1 MHRHLI
7 TFLITLIAAFHASG
21 SPLLLNVEGS
31 GISLNNSVDYIED
44 PDSSLSFR
52 QITEGDHPWQ
62 ENGSKTFN
70 KSYNESSWWLRIE
83 IDNPTD
89 KSQNRLLEISYA
101 VLDYIDVYLVSDGA
115 VFQQYE
121 LGDKYPYHKR
131 PFDHRNFIIPMSW
144 EAQQNITVYLRVK
157 SSSAVQVPVTLW
169 DQETFFGFDTT
180 RTILQ
185 GIFFGTMLVIAA
197 YNLLIFFVL
206 GERTYLLYVG
216 YVLCMPLFLASLGG
230 YSFRYLW
237 PTFTEWND
245 QSIIVFL
252 SGVVIFGASFT
263 RSFLKVVDYS
273 KWIDNTLWVFWLGG
287 IALAISA
294 FFIPYHYNIT
304 VLIIWAAGACVM
316 ALASGCVCWYRGQ
329 VTAKYYTIAWT
340 AMLSGGIILALNK
353 AGVLPTNLFTEYGT
367 HIGSSL
373 EVVLLSFALAE
384 RINAERR
391 LRFEA
396 QEHALIAT
404 QRANEELE
412 GRVQERTHELESLT
426 QKLRDLSNTDQLTG
440 LHNRRH
446 LDTVL
451 MEEWERGKRYQ
462 RPLAVILMDI
472 DHFKSVND
480 THGHPVGDDCLQEVA
495 KRVKHG
501 VRWPT
506 DFAAR
511 YGGEEFCIILPETET
526 EGAITVA
533 ERIRQLIE
541 ENPIDTRNGPLAITI
556 SAGVHSIIP
565 SENSSLNKLLEQS
578 DSALYDAKKQ
588 GRNRVC
594 RQHAA

>member
-1 MHRHLI
+1 MYRYV
-7 TFLITLIAAFHASG
+7 FLVLFLALNAQG
-21 SPLLLNVEGS
+21 SPLLLNDEGN
-31 GISLNNSVDYIED
+31 GISLDPAVSYLED
-44 PDSSLSFR
+44 PESQL
-52 QITEGDHPWQ
+52 QIGDVLGAQLDWIP
-62 ENGSKTFN
+62 NGDKTFN
-70 KSYNESSWWLRIE
+70 KSYNESSWWLKIE
-83 IDNPTD
+83 IDNPTARAQ
-89 KSQNRLLEISYA
+89 SRLLEISYP
-101 VLDYIDVYLVSDGA
+101 VLDYIDVYLVSNNELL
-115 VFQQYE
+115 QEYK

-131 PFDHRNFIIPMSW
+131 PFDHRNFVIPLQW
-144 EAQQNITVYLRVK
+144 QAQQHLTVFLRVK
-157 SSSAVQVPVTLW
+157 TSSAVQVPVTLW
-169 DQETFFGFDTT
+169 DEQSFFGFDTT

-185 GIFFGTMLVIAA
+185 GIFFGTMIVIAA

-237 PTFTEWND
+237 PTFTQWND

-263 RSFLKVVDYS
+263 RSFLKVRDYS
-273 KWIDNTLWVFWLGG
+273 MWIDRALQVFWAGS

-294 FFIPYHYNIT
+294 FFIPYHINI
-304 VLIIWAAGACVM
+304 VALIIWAAGACVL
-316 ALASGCVCWYRGQ
+316 ALISGCVCWYKGQ

-340 AMLSGGIILALNK
+340 SMLSGGLILAMNK
-353 AGVLPTNLFTEYGT
+353 AGILPTNLFTEYGT
-367 HIGSSL
+367 HIGSAL

-391 LRFEA
+391 MRYEA

-412 GRVQERTHELESLT
+412 GRVQERTRELEDLT
-426 QKLRDLSNTDQLTG
+426 RQLRDLSNTDQLTG

-446 LDTVL
+446 LDSVIK
-451 MEEWERGKRYQ
+451 EEWERGKRYQ

-495 KRVKHG
+495 KRVREG

-506 DFAAR
+506 DFASR
-511 YGGEEFCIILPETET
+511 YGGEEFCIVLPETEV
-526 EGAITVA
+526 EGALTVA
-533 ERIRQLIE
+533 ERIRSLIE
-541 ENPIDTRNGPLAITI
+541 SDPIATRNGPLPITI
-556 SAGVHSIIP
+556 SAGVHSLIP
-565 SENSSLNKLLEQS
+565 SSTSTPASLLEQA
-578 DSALYDAKKQ
+578 DIALYQAKQ
-588 GRNRVC
+588 EGRNRVC
-594 RQHAA
+594 QRQAA

>member
-7 TFLITLIAAFHASG
+7 AFLLILMTTLQVSA
-21 SPLLLNVEGS
+21 SPLLLSDDGN
-31 GISLNNSVDYIED
+31 GINLNNSVQYIED
-44 PDSSLSFR
+44 AQHQVSIAD
-52 QITEGDHPWQ
+52 IMEGNPQWI

-83 IDNPTD
+83 IDNPTE
-89 KSQNRLLEISYA
+89 KKQSRLLEISYA
-101 VLDYIDVYLVSDGA
+101 VLDYVDVYLVSDGS

-131 PFDHRNFIIPMSW
+131 PFDHRNFIIPMQW
-144 EAQQNITVYLRVK
+144 EAQQHITVYLRVE

-169 DQETFFGFDTT
+169 DQEAFFGFDTT

-185 GIFFGTMLVIAA
+185 GIFFGTMIVIAA

-237 PTFTEWND
+237 PTFTQWND

-252 SGVVIFGASFT
+252 SGVVVFGASFT
-263 RSFLKVVDYS
+263 RSFLNVRDYS
-273 KWIDNTLWVFWLGG
+273 RWIDKTLVVFWYGG

-294 FFIPYHYNIT
+294 FFVPYHYNIT
-304 VLIIWAAGACVM
+304 VLILWAAGACVM

-353 AGVLPTNLFTEYGT
+353 AGILPTNLFTEYGT

-391 LRFEA
+391 LRYEA
-396 QEHALIAT
+396 QEQALIAT

-412 GRVQERTHELESLT
+412 GRVQERTQELESLT
-426 QKLRDLSNTDQLTG
+426 QQLRDLSNTDQLTG

-446 LDTVL
+446 LDTV
-451 MEEWERGKRYQ
+451 MTEEWERGKRYQ
-462 RPLAVILMDI
+462 RPLAIILMDI

-495 KRVKHG
+495 NRVKHG

-533 ERIRQLIE
+533 ERIRLLIE
-541 ENPIDTRNGPLAITI
+541 ESPVETRNGPLAITI
-556 SAGVHSIIP
+556 SARVHSVTP
-565 SENSSLNKLLEQS
+565 NEKSSLENLLERA
-578 DSALYDAKKQ
+578 DNALYAAKKE

-594 RQHAA
+594 RQQAA

>member
-1 MHRHLI
+1 MLRLLFAVLI
-7 TFLITLIAAFHASG
+7 VIANSLPVGA
-21 SPLLLNVEGS
+21 SPLLLGDQEA
-31 GISLNNSVDYIED
+31 GISMNGAILYVED
-44 PDSSLSFR
+44 AAHTLTIQDLLTQPPQWTKND
-52 QITEGDHPWQ
+52 D
-62 ENGSKTFN
+62 KTFN
-70 KSYNESSWWLRIE
+70 KSYNESSWWLKVD

-89 KSQNRLLEISYA
+89 DSLSRLLEISYA
-101 VLDYIDVYLVSDGA
+101 VLDYIDVYIVEDQRILKE
-115 VFQQYE
+115 YN
-121 LGDKYPYHKR
+121 LGDKHPYHKR
-131 PFDHRNFIIPMSW
+131 VYDHRNFIVPIEWAP
-144 EAQQNITVYLRVK
+144 QQKLSVYLRVETT
-157 SSSAVQVPVTLW
+157 SAVQVPLTLW
-169 DQETFFGFDTT
+169 DEETFFGFDTT

-185 GIFFGTMLVIAA
+185 GIFFGTMIVIAA

-237 PTFTEWND
+237 PTFTQWND

-252 SGVVIFGASFT
+252 SGVVVFGLAFT
-263 RSFLKVVDYS
+263 RSFLEVHNYS
-273 KWIDNTLWVFWLGG
+273 RRIDRALVVFWFGG
-287 IALAISA
+287 IVLAISA

-304 VLIIWAAGACVM
+304 VLIVWAAGACIL
-316 ALASGCVCWYRGQ
+316 ALASGCVCWYKGQ
-329 VTAKYYTIAWT
+329 STAKYYTIAWT
-340 AMLSGGIILALNK
+340 SMLSGGLILALNK
-353 AGVLPTNLFTEYGT
+353 AGILPTNLFTEYGT

-391 LRFEA
+391 MRYEA
-396 QEHALIAT
+396 QEQALIAT

-412 GRVQERTHELESLT
+412 GRVHERTRELETLT
-426 QKLRDLSNTDQLTG
+426 QQLRDLSNTDQLTG

-451 MEEWERGKRYQ
+451 GEEWERGKRYN
-462 RPLAVILMDI
+462 RPLAVILIDI

-495 KRVKHG
+495 KRIKTG

-511 YGGEEFCIILPETET
+511 YGGEEFCIVLPETET
-526 EGAITVA
+526 AGAMTVA
-533 ERIRQLIE
+533 ERIRELIQSE
-541 ENPIDTRNGPLAITI
+541 PVATRNGPLDITI
-556 SAGVHSIIP
+556 SAGVHAIVPAAELKIES
-565 SENSSLNKLLEQS
+565 LLELA
-578 DSALYDAKKQ
+578 DTALYRAKQQ

-594 RQHAA
+594 QQQAA

>member
-7 TFLITLIAAFHASG
+7 AFLLILMTTLQVSA
-21 SPLLLNVEGS
+21 SPLLLSDDGN
-31 GISLNNSVDYIED
+31 GINLNNSVQYIED
-44 PDSSLSFR
+44 AQHQVSIAD
-52 QITEGDHPWQ
+52 IMEGNPQWI

-83 IDNPTD
+83 IDNPTE
-89 KSQNRLLEISYA
+89 KKQSRLLEISYA
-101 VLDYIDVYLVSDGA
+101 VLDYVDVYLVSDGS

-131 PFDHRNFIIPMSW
+131 PFDHRNFIIPMQW
-144 EAQQNITVYLRVK
+144 EAQQHITVYLRVE

-169 DQETFFGFDTT
+169 DQEAFFGFDTT

-185 GIFFGTMLVIAA
+185 GIFFGTMIVIAA

-237 PTFTEWND
+237 PTFTQWND

-252 SGVVIFGASFT
+252 SGVVVFGASFT
-263 RSFLKVVDYS
+263 RSFLNVRDYS
-273 KWIDNTLWVFWLGG
+273 RWIDKTLVVFWYGG

-294 FFIPYHYNIT
+294 FFVPYHYNIT
-304 VLIIWAAGACVM
+304 VLILWAAGACVM

-353 AGVLPTNLFTEYGT
+353 AGILPTNLFTEYGT

-391 LRFEA
+391 LRYEA
-396 QEHALIAT
+396 QEQALIAT

-412 GRVQERTHELESLT
+412 GRVQERTQELESLT
-426 QKLRDLSNTDQLTG
+426 QQLRDLSNTDQLTG

-446 LDTVL
+446 T
-451 MEEWERGKRYQ
+451 GKRQ
-462 RPLAVILMDI
+462 PRGRHA
-472 DHFKSVND
+472 HHSQ
-480 THGHPVGDDCLQEVA
+480 HHRWECVA
-495 KRVKHG
+495 RV
-501 VRWPT
+501 
-506 DFAAR
+506 A
-511 YGGEEFCIILPETET
+511 
-526 EGAITVA
+526 
-533 ERIRQLIE
+533 
-541 ENPIDTRNGPLAITI
+541 
-556 SAGVHSIIP
+556 
-565 SENSSLNKLLEQS
+565 
-578 DSALYDAKKQ
+578 
-588 GRNRVC
+588 
-594 RQHAA
+594 

>member
-7 TFLITLIAAFHASG
+7 AFLITLIAAFHVSG
-21 SPLLLNVEGS
+21 SPLLLQDEGS
-31 GISLNNSVDYIED
+31 GIGLNNVVDYIED
-44 PDSSLSFR
+44 PDSLLSI
-52 QITEGDHPWQ
+52 QEILEDPHPWQ
-62 ENGSKTFN
+62 ANGSKTFN
-70 KSYNESSWWLRIE
+70 KSYNESSWWLRFE
-83 IDNPTD
+83 IDNPTEHT
-89 KSQNRLLEISYA
+89 QNRLLEISYA
-101 VLDYIDVYLVSDGA
+101 VLDYIDVYLVSNGT
-115 VFQQYE
+115 VVQQHE

-131 PFDHRNFIIPMSW
+131 PFDHRNFIIPISW
-144 EAQQNITVYLRVK
+144 EAQQNITVYLRVR
-157 SSSAVQVPVTLW
+157 SSSAVQVPLTLW

-185 GIFFGTMLVIAA
+185 GIFFGTMIVIAA

-252 SGVVIFGASFT
+252 SGVVVFGLSFT
-263 RSFLKVVDYS
+263 RSFLKVVEYS
-273 KWIDNTLWVFWLGG
+273 TWIEKLLKVFWFGG
-287 IALAISA
+287 IVLAVSA

-304 VLIIWAAGACVM
+304 VLIIWAAGACMV

-340 AMLSGGIILALNK
+340 AMLSGGVILALNK
-353 AGVLPTNLFTEYGT
+353 AGILPTNLFTEYGT

-384 RINAERR
+384 RINAERK
-391 LRFEA
+391 LRYEA

-412 GRVQERTHELESLT
+412 GRVQERTQELESLT
-426 QKLRDLSNTDQLTG
+426 QQLRDLSNTDQLTG

-446 LDTVL
+446 LDTIL
-451 MEEWERGKRYQ
+451 TEEWERGKRYQ

-480 THGHPVGDDCLQEVA
+480 THGHPVGDDCLQEIA
-495 KRVKHG
+495 RRVKHG

-511 YGGEEFCIILPETET
+511 YGGEEFCIILPETEA

-541 ENPIDTRNGPLAITI
+541 ESPVDTRGGPLPITI
-556 SAGVHSIIP
+556 SAGVHSVIP
-565 SENSSLNKLLEQS
+565 NGQFTLQNLLEQA

-594 RQHAA
+594 RQQAA

>member
-1 MHRHLI
+1 MYRYI
-7 TFLITLIAAFHASG
+7 FAFLFTLCLAFNTVG
-21 SPLLLNVEGS
+21 SPLLLNDEGN
-31 GISLNNSVDYIED
+31 GISLNSALSYVED
-44 PDSSLSFR
+44 PDSTLTIGDLLSD
-52 QITEGDHPWQ
+52 QVQWTQ
-62 ENGSKTFN
+62 NGEKTFN

-89 KSQNRLLEISYA
+89 KTQSRLLEISYP
-101 VLDYIDVYLVSDGA
+101 VLDYIDVYLVSKGELLA
-115 VFQQYE
+115 EHQ
-121 LGDKYPYHKR
+121 LGDKFPYHKR
-131 PFDHRNFIIPMSW
+131 LYDHRNFIIPLDW
-144 EAQQNITVYLRVK
+144 QAQQHLTVYLRVA

-169 DQETFFGFDTT
+169 DEQSFFGFDTT

-185 GIFFGTMLVIAA
+185 GIFFGTMIVIAA

-237 PTFTEWND
+237 PTFTQWND

-263 RSFLKVVDYS
+263 RSFLKVRDYS
-273 KWIDNTLWVFWLGG
+273 LWIDRALVVFWAGSIG
-287 IALAISA
+287 LAISA
-294 FFIPYHYNIT
+294 FFIPYHYNI
-304 VLIIWAAGACVM
+304 VALIIWAAGACVT
-316 ALASGCVCWYRGQ
+316 ALLSGCVCWYKGQ

-340 AMLSGGIILALNK
+340 SMLSGGLILAMNK
-353 AGVLPTNLFTEYGT
+353 AGILPTNLFTEYGT
-367 HIGSSL
+367 HIGSAL

-391 LRFEA
+391 MRYEA

-412 GRVQERTHELESLT
+412 GRVQERTRELEALT
-426 QKLRDLSNTDQLTG
+426 RQLRDLSNTDQLTG

-446 LDTVL
+446 LDSVMT
-451 MEEWERGKRYQ
+451 EEWERGKRYQ

-472 DHFKSVND
+472 DHFKNVND

-495 KRVKHG
+495 KRVQAG

-506 DFAAR
+506 DFASR
-511 YGGEEFCIILPETET
+511 YGGEEFCIILPETEAD
-526 EGAITVA
+526 GALTVA
-533 ERIRQLIE
+533 ERIRTLIE
-541 ENPIDTRNGPLAITI
+541 SEPVQTRNGPLPITI
-556 SAGVHSIIP
+556 SAGVHSLVP
-565 SENSSLNKLLEQS
+565 DSATTPQALLEQA
-578 DSALYDAKKQ
+578 DIALYQAKQQ
-588 GRNRVC
+588 GRNRV
-594 RQHAA
+594 RQREAA